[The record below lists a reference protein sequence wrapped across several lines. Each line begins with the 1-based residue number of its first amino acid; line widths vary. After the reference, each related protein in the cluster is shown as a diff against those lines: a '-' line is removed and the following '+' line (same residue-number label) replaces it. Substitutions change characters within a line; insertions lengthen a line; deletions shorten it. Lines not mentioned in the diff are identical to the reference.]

1 MIING
6 NHKHREDA
14 EQGPKIIQIREQC
27 RKWEHMAITPEA
39 GAQVCQ
45 AAKVLEPELNP
56 HSHSHA
62 KATWYAKE
70 VSPTG
75 RKRYRSTSPKPAPLR
90 RTIAEGVLSL

>member
-1 MIING
+1 MGTISTEKTLNRVLKLSRLENNAG
-6 NHKHREDA
+6 SEN
-14 EQGPKIIQIREQC
+14 
-27 RKWEHMAITPEA
+27 MAITPEA

-62 KATWYAKE
+62 KAIWYAKE

-90 RTIAEGVLSL
+90 RTLAKGVLSL